1 MKKKLGIRKFLIF
14 KVTLTAAFVVLLVA
28 TAACIIAVVNHN
40 DQKHKTVIADLES
53 RANTMETWFSEKT
66 ALSEFMA
73 MTATLRDFES
83 NRAEIL
89 DFLHA
94 CTAMDSDIFDCY
106 VGFSNKDYIFGSEYF
121 AESYDPTSR
130 GWYKMAAASD
140 GPIVTDPYTDVQTS
154 RMVITIADKF
164 QKNGVTVGVIAIDV
178 FLDTLSEYVGD
189 LHVDENGYA
198 LLTTGDG
205 SIIVH
210 ENTNFQAKLDASGN
224 DVFTNISDT
233 MKGYTAGFDTSEL
246 PFITDYNNETARY
259 GEVTLDSTGWKL
271 GYVLN
276 NNEYNS
282 VYVYIILLFVGLV
295 AVGSLYVMFIMYI
308 QMRSAFT
315 PLKDIATNAHKV
327 ASGVLDVS
335 FDYIANDEIGE
346 VCHTIENNNA
356 SIKKYINDIA
366 YRLEGIA
373 HGDFSRHTETEYI
386 GDYISIKKSLDKITN
401 DLSEVF
407 NGIDQASGNVSVGA
421 NEVANGS
428 THLAET
434 VTKQTELIT
443 DIVAG
448 IGSVSDKIESN
459 VIGTDNARDSAR
471 QTAEVVNTSSR
482 QMDQLLKAMDE
493 ISSSSEEIKKIIST
507 IEDISFQTNILAL
520 NASIEAARAG
530 EAGKGFAVV
539 ADEVRNLA
547 GKSAEASEQTSNLI
561 ERSVNAVVNGRAIA
575 DETSESLRKVVEQ
588 TEIIDKIIVNI
599 NEDSHEQRT
608 LMSGINEKVRLV
620 SDYVTTA
627 AANAQESAASAEEL
641 NGQAASLKNIIAEY
655 RGEA

>member
-14 KVTLTAAFVVLLVA
+14 KVTMTAAFVVLLVSI
-28 TAACIIAVVNHN
+28 AACIIAVVNHN
-40 DQKHKTVIADLES
+40 DQKHQTVMASLEA
-53 RANTMETWFSEKT
+53 RANAMETWFSEKT
-66 ALSEFMA
+66 TLAEFMA
-73 MTATLRDFES
+73 MTAENRDFVS
-83 NRAEIL
+83 NREDIL

-106 VGFSNKDYIFGSEYF
+106 IGFSNKDYIFGSEYF
-121 AESYDPTSR
+121 SENYDPTSR
-130 GWYKMAAASD
+130 VWYKMAAAAD
-140 GPIVTDPYTDVQTS
+140 GPVVTDPYTDVQTS

-164 QKNGVTVGVIAIDV
+164 QKNGETVGVIAIDV
-178 FLDTLSEYVGD
+178 FLDTLAGYVSE
-189 LHVDENGYA
+189 LHVDESGYA
-198 LLTTGDG
+198 LLTTADG

-210 ENTNFQAKLDASGN
+210 ENTDFQAQLDANEN
-224 DVFTNISDT
+224 DVFTNLADT
-233 MKGYTAGFDTSEL
+233 MKGYSVDMDTADL
-246 PFITDYNNETARY
+246 PFVTDYNSETARY
-259 GEVTLDSTGWKL
+259 GEVVLESTGWKL

-282 VYVYIILLFVGLV
+282 VYVLIILMFVGLLIIS
-295 AVGSLYVMFIMYI
+295 SLYIMFIMYI
-308 QMRSAFT
+308 QMRSAFS
-315 PLKDIATNAHKV
+315 PLKDIANKAHDV

-335 FDYIANDEIGE
+335 FDYSANDEIGE

-356 SIKKYINDIA
+356 SIKNYIDDID

-373 HGDFSRHTETEYI
+373 HGKFDRESRTEYI
-386 GDYISIKKSLDKITN
+386 GDYVKIKSSLDRIAS
-401 DLSEVF
+401 DLSDVF
-407 NGIDQASGNVSVGA
+407 NGIEQASNDVSVGA

-428 THLAET
+428 TNLADT
-434 VTKQTELIT
+434 VSQQTALIT
-443 DIVAG
+443 EIVSG
-448 IGSVSDKIESN
+448 IGTVSKKIENN
-459 VIGTDNARDSAR
+459 VTGTDNARNTAR
-471 QTAEVVNTSSR
+471 QTADVVNTSSS
-482 QMDQLLKAMDE
+482 QMSRLLEAMDE

-547 GKSAEASEQTSNLI
+547 GKSAEASEQTSELI
-561 ERSVNAVVNGRAIA
+561 ERSVNAVMNGRQIA

-588 TEIIDKIIVNI
+588 TEIIDKIIVSI
-599 NEDSHEQRT
+599 NEDSHEQQT
-608 LMSGINEKVRLV
+608 LMGGINENVRLV

-641 NGQAASLKNIIAEY
+641 NSQADTLKNIIQGY
-655 RGEA
+655 RKN